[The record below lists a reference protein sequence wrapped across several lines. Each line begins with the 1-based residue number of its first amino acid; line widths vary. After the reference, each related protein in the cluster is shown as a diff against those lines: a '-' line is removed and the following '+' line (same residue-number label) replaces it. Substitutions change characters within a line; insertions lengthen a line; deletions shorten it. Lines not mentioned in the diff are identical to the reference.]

1 VIEMGAMERMCD
13 SEPLE
18 HYPFPSDMFDICKFF
33 NWLIYPISV
42 QPVSYNLGIA
52 LILVFYS
59 VSLTHLLS

>member
-1 VIEMGAMERMCD
+1 VIQ
-13 SEPLE
+13 SLWN
-18 HYPFPSDMFDICKFF
+18 FPSDMFDICKFF
-33 NWLIYPISV
+33 NWLIYPIFV